1 MHVVFQAPTLLPSSF
16 KWLLVLSLQMQ
27 SWFLMCLAP
36 EKKTHKCLCE
46 FGLSLFIYSHES
58 FSFWEVQNCGPKRPG
73 SVVHSTTSRGS
84 LLIFKGDISSVSQR
98 LVSLSPH
105 WRLMRPLLQVAS
117 SSQRSPFL
125 LLPDGS
131 WRGCT
136 ADSQTA
142 TAGELEQFDWWSKG
156 VRKSF
161 CTHKMGAC
169 PPGASASQA
178 LLHCPRLN
186 KLCFMVVLNASSSF
200 HGIQEKKKKVIKI
213 QSGYLQTV
221 FCAGNSLV
229 ISWFCLCPLQ
239 AEAAQPS
246 APHSSS
252 SCVVLELQW
261 SKETVG

>member
-73 SVVHSTTSRGS
+73 SVIHSTTSWGS
-84 LLIFKGDISSVSQR
+84 LLIFKGDIFSVSQR

-136 ADSQTA
+136 TDSQTA

-161 CTHKMGAC
+161 CTHKMGAVSAC

-200 HGIQEKKKKVIKI
+200 HGIQEKKKKSLKFSLDICRLSSVLATL
-213 QSGYLQTV
+213 SGYQLVLSLPTAGRGSSAECSTQLQ
-221 FCAGNSLV
+221 
-229 ISWFCLCPLQ
+229 
-239 AEAAQPS
+239 
-246 APHSSS
+246 
-252 SCVVLELQW
+252 
-261 SKETVG
+261 